1 MIDIRRMNARELCEH
16 SMSVGSE
23 AKERKFVNGLGLGKQ
38 YDNITGNP
46 NFDSSTLKELAKM
59 VKDRART
66 LKDEYQTRQNL
77 QQAMDDELFEYITNP
92 IMKTFARRVWNGS
105 NLSDPPPGRHTMLL
119 YTDEEDKKRYLR
131 P

>member
-16 SMSVGSE
+16 SMSIGSE
-23 AKERKFVNGLGLGKQ
+23 ATERKFVNGLGFGNQ

-46 NFDSSTLKELAKM
+46 NFDSDTLKSLAKM

-66 LKDEYQTRQNL
+66 LKEGYQTRHNL
-77 QQAMDDELFEYITNP
+77 QQAMDDDLFEYITNP
-92 IMKTFARRVWNGS
+92 IMKTFAHRVWNGS
-105 NLSDPPPGRHTMLL
+105 DLSDPPPGRHTMLL
-119 YTDEEDKKRYLR
+119 HTDEEDKKLYLR